1 LIQETNSELEM
12 CDFVDP
18 VICPC
23 KNTDTH
29 EDSRGNH
36 IEGTAMVDLI
46 SVPTQDVE
54 EVSILLA
61 KLYHVPK
68 HR

>member
-1 LIQETNSELEM
+1 
-12 CDFVDP
+12 
-18 VICPC
+18 
-23 KNTDTH
+23 
-29 EDSRGNH
+29 
-36 IEGTAMVDLI
+36 MVDLI